1 MLSYMQNQNRKESS
15 RAIASLIVHAASG
28 KEDGM
33 IEHELSNGVR
43 IPVMGYG
50 VFQMTSDEVREH
62 LPEAIAMGYR
72 HVDTANGYYNEV
84 AVGDVIAQS
93 GIPREDFFVTTKLW
107 PRDYGHEDCGRAIDA
122 SLERLGMDYADL
134 MLLHQPYGAYTEAWH
149 ALEEALADGR
159 VRAIGLSNFPKKK
172 LQEILDVA
180 TVEPHVLQMEINP
193 RCNQHDMKEW
203 LEPRG
208 VTFEGWYPLGHG
220 DADLLEIPVIRELA
234 DKYGKTPAQ
243 IVLGWSIQDGNVV
256 FPKTLDPE
264 HMRQNLDVFD
274 FELIDDEMRR
284 IAAIPQKPYYDVPDE
299 APAFIADMPP
309 FDQQL

>member
-1 MLSYMQNQNRKESS
+1 
-15 RAIASLIVHAASG
+15 
-28 KEDGM
+28 M

-84 AVGDVIAQS
+84 AVGEVLAQS
-93 GIPREDFFVTTKLW
+93 GIPRDEFFVTTKLW
-107 PRDYGHEDCGRAIDA
+107 PRDYGYEDCGRALDA
-122 SLERLGMDYADL
+122 SLERLGMDYVDL
-134 MLLHQPYGAYTEAWH
+134 MLLHQPYGAYVEAWR
-149 ALEEALADGR
+149 ALEEALAGGK

-180 TVEPHVLQMEINP
+180 TAEPHVLQVEINP

-203 LEPRG
+203 LEPKG

-220 DADLLEIPVIRELA
+220 DAGLLEIPVICELA
-234 DKYGKTPAQ
+234 GKYGKTPAQ

-274 FELIDDEMRR
+274 FELTDDEMQR

>member
-1 MLSYMQNQNRKESS
+1 MLSCVQNQNRQESS
-15 RAIASLIVHAASG
+15 RAIASLIVHAVSR
-28 KEDGM
+28 KEDDM
-33 IEHELSNGVR
+33 IERELSNGVR

-50 VFQMTSDEVREH
+50 VFQMTSDEVRER

-84 AVGDVIAQS
+84 AVGEVVVQS

-107 PRDYGHEDCGRAIDA
+107 PRDYGYEDCGRAIDA
-122 SLERLGMDYADL
+122 SLERLGMDYVDL

-149 ALEEALADGR
+149 ALEEALADGK

-180 TVEPHVLQMEINP
+180 AVEPHVLQVEINP
-193 RCNQHDMKEW
+193 RCNQHATKEW
-203 LEPRG
+203 LEPGG

-220 DADLLEIPVIRELA
+220 DAGLLEIPVIRELA

-264 HMRQNLDVFD
+264 HMRQNLSVFD
-274 FELIDDEMRR
+274 FVLTDDEMQR

-299 APAFIADMPP
+299 APAFIAEMPP